1 MVASPVTLNSR
12 LAGAYVLPDDPCNCL
27 RIKGSF
33 TKPNTNVYHSS
44 FAMIKLLTSMI
55 LTGLLSLCVNAATK
69 IMPLGDSITGS
80 PVNPLVL

>member
-1 MVASPVTLNSR
+1 MITSPVTLNSR
-12 LAGAYVLPDDPCNCL
+12 LGGAYVLPDPCNCL

-33 TKPNTNVYHSS
+33 TKSNPNVYHSS
-44 FAMIKLLTSMI
+44 FAMIKLLTSVI

-80 PVNPLVL
+80 PVISLVL